1 MPSLPSLPNAD
12 DCRQFLHVAAEAAAE
27 GGKVLR
33 HYWGN
38 LSQVRAKS
46 TSWDLV
52 TEADAEAER
61 AVLAILTT
69 AFPTH
74 SVVAEE
80 SGLNA
85 IDSSEFL
92 WAVDP
97 LDGTTNYT
105 HQYPMVATSIG
116 LIYRGIPIV
125 GVVFNPILNELFLA
139 ARGLGATLNGQ
150 ALHVSL
156 VDRLDRSLLASGF
169 AYDRRTSTAT
179 NYSEFCR
186 MTHIT
191 QGVRRGGAAA
201 IDLAYVAAGR
211 LDGYWERGL
220 KIWDIAAGIVLIEEA
235 GGQVSDYN
243 EKPLDLHSGRIL
255 ATNGHIHNLIS
266 QELVTLAH
274 LPPNC

>member
-1 MPSLPSLPNAD
+1 MRNTLPSSD

-27 GGKVLR
+27 AGKILR

-38 LSQVRAKS
+38 LSKIRAKT

-61 AVLAILTT
+61 AVLEILSA

-74 SVVAEE
+74 SIVAEE
-80 SGLNA
+80 SGLSA
-85 IDSSEFL
+85 VEHSEFL

-116 LIYRGIPIV
+116 LIYRGTPIV
-125 GVVFNPILNELFLA
+125 GVVFNPILNELFLGA
-139 ARGLGATLNGQ
+139 HSLGATLNGQ
-150 ALHVSL
+150 KLQVSL
-156 VDRLDRSLLASGF
+156 VNRLEQSLLASGF
-169 AYDRRTSTAT
+169 AYDRRTSSST

-186 MTHIT
+186 MTHMT

-220 KIWDIAAGIVLIEEA
+220 NIWDIAAGVVLITEA
-235 GGQVSDYN
+235 GGKVSDYN
-243 EKPLDLHSGRIL
+243 EKPVDLQSGRIL
-255 ATNGHIHNLIS
+255 ATNGHIHALLS
-266 QELVTLAH
+266 QELVALERET
-274 LPPNC
+274 PKI